1 MLPWL
6 RSAPSNREKFFLEL
20 LSFVTILHVVI
31 LFFALLYSTKKEH
44 QHITLHTPIT
54 DATAIV
60 FVPLQKHIT
69 AKKSVQSSEDLGVQA
84 PKKMISY
91 DEYEKHLSQKN
102 KPKSEKKKSKKAQEE
117 KKVVQEAVQKKV
129 EQKSIVSEKSQ
140 ETVKKSVEP
149 EIKKSEPIKKIAAV
163 KKEKPATFLVTKK
176 TASKKKKDTKN
187 KSTLVKE
194 NSKKIDSKKSEE
206 KKSEKQKEVEQ
217 KKDDFVE
224 QQPLEPAQKDE
235 PVKQEQVLEKQE
247 VPTQQESIPV
257 QEPVKSEIESAE
269 PETME
274 FDLSNVLFVG
284 TQDLDT
290 LEIQQA
296 ITQSIL
302 QYWKPPVGLSKNK
315 TCQVT
320 ITLSAQGVVQNT
332 VVSKT
337 SGVPSFD
344 ICARSAVVKA
354 VYPKEVWNKKIT
366 ITLG

>member
-6 RSAPSNREKFFLEL
+6 RSAPSKKEKFFLEL
-20 LSFVTILHVVI
+20 LSFVTIIHIVV
-31 LFFALLYSTKKEH
+31 LFFALLYSSTKEH

-60 FVPLQKHIT
+60 FVPLQKHIV
-69 AKKSVQSSEDLGVQA
+69 KNIPVQKNSSDESSQA

-91 DEYEKHLSQKN
+91 DEYEKHLASKKQA
-102 KPKSEKKKSKKAQEE
+102 KPEKKKKNAQQKKAEQKVVEE
-117 KKVVQEAVQKKV
+117 KKVETAPVVKKEV
-129 EQKSIVSEKSQ
+129 EQKKELSA
-140 ETVKKSVEP
+140 P
-149 EIKKSEPIKKIAAV
+149 A

-176 TASKKKKDTKN
+176 TAKKKKAAAQKKDAKKESKQKSAAPKNVDVKEDIKKN
-187 KSTLVKE
+187 KS
-194 NSKKIDSKKSEE
+194 E
-206 KKSEKQKEVEQ
+206 KKVDQKQKEVEKKIEEQ
-217 KKDDFVE
+217 KKPEDVVQE
-224 QQPLEPAQKDE
+224 KIANLEPAQKDE
-235 PVKQEQVLEKQE
+235 PVVEKPDTPIEQSVLHETIDQ
-247 VPTQQESIPV
+247 TQS
-257 QEPVKSEIESAE
+257 E
-269 PETME
+269 PET
-274 FDLSNVLFVG
+274 FDIDLSNVLFVG

-290 LEIQQA
+290 LQIQQA

-320 ITLSAQGVVQNT
+320 ITLSAQGKIEHS
-332 VVSKT
+332 VVSKS

-344 ICARSAVVKA
+344 MCARGAAVKA